1 MSSIQ
6 KLILNTLTQEKIMF
20 NQFAFQAV
28 EGIQSAKKQFVSTFV
43 QHDGFQKVLNNFV
56 DAQTE
61 YTKSAIEAGSAAVS
75 GIQEILTDRTPYV
88 KMAQKVAEYFPAAG
102 AFAKSKKAK

>member
-1 MSSIQ
+1 
-6 KLILNTLTQEKIMF
+6 MF

-28 EGIQSAKKQFVSTFV
+28 DGIQSAKKQFVSTFV
-43 QHDGFQKVLNNFV
+43 QHDGFQKVLNGFV

-61 YTKSAIEAGSAAVS
+61 YTKAAITAGSQAAT

-88 KMAQKVAEYFPAAG
+88 NFTKKVAEYFPTASC
-102 AFAKSKKAK
+102 AKSKKAK

>member
-1 MSSIQ
+1 
-6 KLILNTLTQEKIMF
+6 MF

-28 EGIQSAKKQFVSTFV
+28 DGIQSAKKQFVNTFV
-43 QHDGFQKVLNNFV
+43 QHDGFQKVLNGFV

-61 YTKSAIEAGSAAVS
+61 YTKAAITAGSNAAQ

-88 KMAQKVAEYFPAAG
+88 NFVKKVAEYFPTAAC
-102 AFAKSKKAK
+102 ATSKKAK

>member
-1 MSSIQ
+1 
-6 KLILNTLTQEKIMF
+6 MF

-43 QHDGFQKVLNNFV
+43 QHEQFAKVLNNFV

-61 YTKSAIEAGSAAVS
+61 YTKAAITAGSQALS
-75 GIQEILTDRTPYV
+75 DTQSILTDRTPFV
-88 KMAQKVAEYFPAAG
+88 NFTKKIAEYFPTAAC
-102 AFAKSKKAK
+102 ATSKKAK

>member
-1 MSSIQ
+1 
-6 KLILNTLTQEKIMF
+6 MF

-28 EGIQSAKKQFVSTFV
+28 DGIQSAKKQFVSTFV
-43 QHDGFQKVLNNFV
+43 QHDGFQKVLNGFV

-61 YTKSAIEAGSAAVS
+61 YTKAAITAGSQAAT

-88 KMAQKVAEYFPAAG
+88 NFTKKIAEYFPTAVCAT
-102 AFAKSKKAK
+102 SKKAK